1 MSGAD
6 RRDNM
11 YRFCGNCKYY
21 DEDMSCGTADCK
33 MYDELTEEEADKYFT
48 NDGVGCPKHKY
59 IDEKEGE

>member
-1 MSGAD
+1 
-6 RRDNM
+6 M